1 MKSARILISLLSLV
15 LANYVIQASVPV
27 RNDTIDGRITYESD
41 FEYVPMASIE
51 EVADRFSCMETSLPL
66 TFNERVYAF
75 VQYFAVK
82 DREYTRMI
90 IERQNLYFPMF
101 EELLRKYDMP
111 EDLKYLSIV
120 ESGLNPT
127 AISRVGAVGLWQFM
141 PYTGRSYGLHQDW
154 YIDERMDPF
163 QATEAACK
171 YLKSLYSMF
180 GDWELAMAA
189 YNSGPGN
196 VRKAIRRSG
205 YKKNFWEIYRYL
217 PRETRSYVP
226 QFYAVYYLLNH
237 IDEHNFLPSEGGYMV
252 EYDTIQVRQF
262 ADLKV
267 LAADLNICEED
278 LKKLNPGIK
287 RLAVPDNT
295 NGITVRLPQESVDD
309 FRANRADYLANA
321 GKNKAHFEKLARNS
335 VGSTYGRDKIVYR
348 VRSGDVLGTIAQR
361 FNVRVSDLRRWNG
374 ISGSMIRAGQRL
386 DIWVNPS
393 AFKAVPVAHKN
404 VTPTKSP
411 RDIPSSKIHV
421 VRPGDTLWD
430 ISRMYKDLSIEKI
443 KALNNLKNNSIKPGQ
458 KLIIG

>member
-1 MKSARILISLLSLV
+1 MKSAGSITGLILLLLCS
-15 LANYVIQASVPV
+15 SVFGGYIAPG
-27 RNDTIDGRITYESD
+27 DTVDNMVVFDSE
-41 FEYVPMASIE
+41 FEYIPVESIE
-51 EVADRFSCMETSLPL
+51 LIEDRFNCMETGIPL
-66 TFNERVYAF
+66 TFNNRVYSF
-75 VQYFAVK
+75 IQYFAVK

-90 IERQNLYFPMF
+90 LERQNIYFPLM
-101 EELLRKYDMP
+101 EEALRRHDMP

-120 ESGLNPT
+120 ESGLNPK

-154 YIDERMDPF
+154 YIDERMDPYE
-163 QATEAACK
+163 ATEAACK
-171 YLKSLYSMF
+171 YLKSLYKMF

-205 YKKNFWEIYRYL
+205 YKKTFWEIYRYL

-226 QFYAVYYLLNH
+226 QYYAIFYVLNYAE
-237 IDEHNFLPSEGGYMV
+237 EHNFLPVANTYLMAS
-252 EYDTIQVRQF
+252 DTIQIKQF
-262 ADLKV
+262 ADLTV
-267 LAADLNICEED
+267 LAEDLEICAED
-278 LKKLNPGIK
+278 LKTLNPGIK
-287 RLAVPDNT
+287 RLAISDNPKG
-295 NGITVRLPQESVDD
+295 NTVRLPIEVVDQFRES
-309 FRANRADYLANA
+309 RSEYLANA
-321 GKNKAHFEKLARNS
+321 GKNKQHFEKLARNS
-335 VGSTYGRDKIVYR
+335 VGSTYGRDKVVYR

-374 ISGSMIRAGQRL
+374 IRGSMIRTGQKM

-393 AFKAVPVAHKN
+393 AFKAAPVAHKN
-404 VTPTKSP
+404 TTPSPPKS
-411 RDIPSSKIHV
+411 IPASKVHV

-443 KALNNLKNNSIKPGQ
+443 KTLNNLKNNSIKPGQ